1 MAKFF
6 HLLRLS
12 TNSRASGHLAM
23 AKKAIVDV
31 VLLLFSHAWD
41 FEGTDSVKLDF
52 SGHSSIKV
60 MMVYD
65 RKNDAVER
73 ASVVQK
79 HEDEMPTILDNP
91 YFPWINFYQ

>member
-12 TNSRASGHLAM
+12 ANSRASGHIAM
-23 AKKAIVDV
+23 AKKAIVNV

-52 SGHSSIKV
+52 SGHSSIKI
-60 MMVYD
+60 MKVYD

-73 ASVVQK
+73 AS
-79 HEDEMPTILDNP
+79 LDHKMRLK
-91 YFPWINFYQ
+91 